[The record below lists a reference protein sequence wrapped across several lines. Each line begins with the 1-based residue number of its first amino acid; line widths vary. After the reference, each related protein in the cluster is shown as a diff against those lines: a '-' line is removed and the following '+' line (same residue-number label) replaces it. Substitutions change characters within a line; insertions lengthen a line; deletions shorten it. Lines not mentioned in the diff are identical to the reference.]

1 MFDHLLQI
9 LVNVIG
15 EDLHEV
21 TSPPTTIRGSV
32 LLMLITHTHTH
43 THTLIRL
50 KFLSDDIPF
59 SPLYV

>member
-21 TSPPTTIRGSV
+21 TSPQTTIRGTV
-32 LLMLITHTHTH
+32 LLMLITH